1 MDSRKTEVP
10 LKPEDRS
17 EEIWQADIFEKQETL
32 VSKLIDRFLSEASDQ
47 TAKISIAELIRLL
60 QFQREIAQ
68 VRPVDVVEVRL
79 IDPQ

>member
-68 VRPVDVVEVRL
+68 VRPVDVVEVRW